1 MILLEN
7 FNNYVTRLRLID
19 QSVSLLTSNVEVKE
33 ENVTVKNF
41 NCDTKTLMDY
51 MFDLDVMIHNS
62 SMVSQDS
69 TSFNE
74 EAQFL
79 YNKIELYL
87 KRVQVIKTD
96 IPNNTVSYM
105 LRLIKNGSRE
115 NPN

>member
-7 FNNYVTRLRLID
+7 FNNYVTRLRYID
-19 QSVSLLTSNVEVKE
+19 QNVKLLTLNVEVKE
-33 ENVTVKNF
+33 ENVTIKNF
-41 NCDTKTLMDY
+41 NCDTKTLMGY

-62 SMVSQDS
+62 STLSQDS

-96 IPNNTVSYM
+96 IPDKTVSYM
-105 LRLIKNGSRE
+105 LHLIKNGSKGA
-115 NPN
+115 PN